1 MDEDLHEHLLADHL
15 CQIQEDRVSNPEP
28 SAPDYCEPYTAKG
41 MAYNRSLTM
50 TSTGKSW
57 QSFAVDVLNE
67 HFSEGSIR
75 GSVFNLCSATLGAGC
90 LSLPY
95 ALTCAGIGLG
105 ILMLAIG
112 AAATIFSIHLLVL
125 VRTRTGLN
133 TYESV
138 SKAVFGSTVGN
149 LVEMCIILFCF
160 GTAVRLVLH
169 YLNYFVLILQQVAYC
184 KTLRDFISPVLSLTT
199 TRITDRQA
207 ICFVWLVL
215 LLPLSLI
222 KSVNALRFSSLF
234 GIENHL

>member
-1 MDEDLHEHLLADHL
+1 VHEHLLAEHL
-15 CQIQEDRVSNPEP
+15 CQIREDGTSNPRP
-28 SAPDYCEPYTAKG
+28 SAPEYCEPYTSKG
-41 MAYNRSLTM
+41 LAYHRSLTM
-50 TSTGKSW
+50 SAASGKSW

-105 ILMLAIG
+105 IAMLAIG

-133 TYESV
+133 TYEAV

-149 LVEMCIILFCF
+149 LVESCIILFCF
-160 GTAVRLVLH
+160 GTAVR
-169 YLNYFVLILQQVAYC
+169 
-184 KTLRDFISPVLSLTT
+184 IS
-199 TRITDRQA
+199 
-207 ICFVWLVL
+207 C
-215 LLPLSLI
+215 
-222 KSVNALRFSSLF
+222 
-234 GIENHL
+234 

>member
-1 MDEDLHEHLLADHL
+1 MD
-15 CQIQEDRVSNPEP
+15 
-28 SAPDYCEPYTAKG
+28 
-41 MAYNRSLTM
+41 M
-50 TSTGKSW
+50 TQT
-57 QSFAVDVLNE
+57 FAADVLSE

-105 ILMLAIG
+105 IGMLAIG

-125 VRTRTGLN
+125 VRTRTGLS

-149 LVEMCIILFCF
+149 LVECCIILFCF
-160 GTAVRLVLH
+160 GTAVCILV
-169 YLNYFVLILQQVAYC
+169 YVLICCCLVTVRSQVAYC

-199 TRITDRQA
+199 TRITDREA
-207 ICFVWLVL
+207 ICIVWLVL

-234 GIENHL
+234 GKLS